1 MESGIKRRRRARERK
16 TMGLF
21 DGVLIASDIDMTFLS
36 SQGQVLARNAESI
49 RAFCADGGRFCFATG
64 RTHCSLEQL
73 IPGIG
78 ALANTPCILSN
89 GSYVC
94 DLRTDKIENEI
105 ALDPAAALPFFTRIA
120 ALFPQV
126 GFRISIGDEFYV
138 PIETERMQSELG
150 LYRGHLHPVPL
161 TKVPPQGW
169 NKVVFHGTPEQLL
182 AVRAAMEEDEH
193 VGAFA
198 IMHSSPVL
206 LEVLSRGASKG
217 VQLRYLKEKYSRCG
231 IPITTYGIGDYEN
244 DLPLLLAADVAV
256 CPANAQQCVKEKS
269 ALCVCSNDDG
279 AIADLIDRIARQ
291 RRKEKNA

>member
-1 MESGIKRRRRARERK
+1 
-16 TMGLF
+16 MGLF

-105 ALDPAAALPFFTRIA
+105 ALDPAAA
-120 ALFPQV
+120 
-126 GFRISIGDEFYV
+126 
-138 PIETERMQSELG
+138 
-150 LYRGHLHPVPL
+150 PVPL

-279 AIADLIDRIARQ
+279 AIADLIGRITKQ